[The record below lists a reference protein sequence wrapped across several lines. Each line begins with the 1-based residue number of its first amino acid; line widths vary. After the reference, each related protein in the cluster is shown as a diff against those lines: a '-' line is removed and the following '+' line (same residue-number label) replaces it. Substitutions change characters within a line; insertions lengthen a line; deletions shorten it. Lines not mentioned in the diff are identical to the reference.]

1 MILFDMFLSPDKE
14 AFSGGKSLLIKF
26 TPREQADKAVIDLI
40 ILSSQKLRNLP
51 EGYQRLP

>member
-1 MILFDMFLSPDKE
+1 VHSLDKE

-26 TPREQADKAVIDLI
+26 TPREQADKAVIDLLV
-40 ILSSQKLRNLP
+40 LSSQKLRNLP